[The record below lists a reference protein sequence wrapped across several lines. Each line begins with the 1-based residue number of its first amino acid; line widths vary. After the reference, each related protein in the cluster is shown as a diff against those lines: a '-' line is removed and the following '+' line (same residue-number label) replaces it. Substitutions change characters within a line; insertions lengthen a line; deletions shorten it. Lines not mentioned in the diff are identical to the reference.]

1 MGSIGFA
8 EPTLLDLVPTLVGES
23 NFSTWATS
31 LKWTLDS
38 RDPRYYELLTGM
50 WSEPS
55 AVDPTQPTPT
65 EVKARTQWDTASR
78 YLLPL
83 LNATVHQTVRFYILD
98 ANNARTAYANLH
110 RVFAARSY
118 EAGFANF
125 LKFMNTTYT
134 SNKPQAF
141 VNEWR
146 DALGELQECNSTKLT
161 PLLIFYHFLHAVS
174 ANPAAH
180 SWLDSFLN
188 SKVTTDTTIEA
199 TFADFVVSED
209 RRLNTLNQAHS
220 FSLPKVNH
228 LPFFCRFHNRQS
240 GHSSDHCFRNPIN
253 KVPFGKAAT
262 APVTAPASAQHTV
275 TQDPPQE

>member
-1 MGSIGFA
+1 MGPIGFT
-8 EPTLLDLVPTLVGES
+8 EPSLLELVPTLVGES
-23 NFSTWATS
+23 NFSTWTTS

-38 RDPRYYELLTGM
+38 RDPQYYELLTGV

-55 AVDPTQPTPT
+55 AVHPTQPTPT
-65 EVKARTQWDTASR
+65 EVEARTQWDNASR

-83 LNATVHQTVRFYILD
+83 LNATVHQTVRIYILD

-110 RVFAARSY
+110 RAFAARSY

-146 DALGELQECNSTKLT
+146 IALSDLQECNSTKLT
-161 PLLIFYHFLHAVS
+161 PLLIFYHFLNAVS

-180 SWLDSFLN
+180 LWLDNFLN
-188 SKVTTDTTIEA
+188 SKVSTDTTIEA
-199 TFADFVVSED
+199 TFADFVVFED
-209 RRLNTLNQAHS
+209 HRLNALNQAHS
-220 FSLPKVNH
+220 FSMSKVNH
-228 LPFFCRFHNRQS
+228 LPFFCRYHNRQA
-240 GHSSDHCFRNPIN
+240 GHSSEHCFRNPIN
-253 KVPFGKAAT
+253 QVPLKKVTLAPAPAT
-262 APVTAPASAQHTV
+262 AQRTV
-275 TQDPPQE
+275 PEDLLAE